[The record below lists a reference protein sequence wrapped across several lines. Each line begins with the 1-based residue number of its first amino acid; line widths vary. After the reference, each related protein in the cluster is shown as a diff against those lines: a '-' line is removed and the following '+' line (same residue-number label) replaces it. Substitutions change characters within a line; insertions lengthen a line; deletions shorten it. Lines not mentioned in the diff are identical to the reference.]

1 MSFETSDVYFLKK
14 VFSILITGIV
24 IKIMDDYFDQ
34 DIDALE
40 KQPNIYMAMEYGG
53 LPYTLLLFSLAFM
66 LDPITALSLFFSS
79 FAIGMVGH
87 LTVKMPSGL
96 YGYHESII
104 VVVLGFVLLKL
115 EMLSSLFIVMVIQLW
130 DDYLDYEKDRMNKYN
145 LAFQLGKV
153 ECLLLAVILFLLTA
167 YFDYIKAIAS
177 IIAMHVIVYIIRLLP
192 DNQKPI

>member
-104 VVVLGFVLLKL
+104 VVLLGFVLLKL

-130 DDYLDYEKDRMNKYN
+130 DAKKTE
-145 LAFQLGKV
+145 
-153 ECLLLAVILFLLTA
+153 
-167 YFDYIKAIAS
+167 
-177 IIAMHVIVYIIRLLP
+177 
-192 DNQKPI
+192 